1 MIDNN
6 FKNEI
11 ENRNKLNKNLSDK
24 ISIYDANMCIDNVRN
39 SIVNTLD
46 EQLTEI
52 KQYMIDNKK
61 ISLIGISRKF
71 IAKKLINIITNL
83 IKTIENEYIK
93 ILLEMLYSFEKL
105 SNNKNKKKKI
115 INCQNRGIEYNKS
128 KKKKDKKKVIH
139 PLSQDHIGALSLVS
153 DILRHESIDIEYA
166 MVGKN
171 IAKAINDI

>member
-1 MIDNN
+1 M
-6 FKNEI
+6 
-11 ENRNKLNKNLSDK
+11 
-24 ISIYDANMCIDNVRN
+24 
-39 SIVNTLD
+39 
-46 EQLTEI
+46 TEI

-105 SNNKNKKKKI
+105 SNNTNKKIKKCKNIEYKKSKNK
-115 INCQNRGIEYNKS
+115 
-128 KKKKDKKKVIH
+128 KKKVIH

-171 IAKAINDI
+171 IAKAINNI